1 MKRVI
6 IAYEIYRIVE
16 DEGFYKIKD
25 LDDTTFYVGYLVDSL
40 NRSHIAA
47 FLEVDMSSD
56 RPLKSLNKAK
66 LKELIFW
73 YFEKNDQN
81 KTTIKRKIL
90 GSPVACSAFRE
101 GKDLERAFELTE
113 NVESVFFTNIQNSL
127 KSLEQADALVHKI
140 TDFYINLE
148 SDLVEIRKLTSKIKK
163 TKDELLKKGEFG
175 DGDEF

>member
-56 RPLKSLNKAK
+56 RPLKSLNKAN
-66 LKELIFW
+66 LK
-73 YFEKNDQN
+73 
-81 KTTIKRKIL
+81 
-90 GSPVACSAFRE
+90 
-101 GKDLERAFELTE
+101 
-113 NVESVFFTNIQNSL
+113 
-127 KSLEQADALVHKI
+127 
-140 TDFYINLE
+140 
-148 SDLVEIRKLTSKIKK
+148 
-163 TKDELLKKGEFG
+163 
-175 DGDEF
+175 